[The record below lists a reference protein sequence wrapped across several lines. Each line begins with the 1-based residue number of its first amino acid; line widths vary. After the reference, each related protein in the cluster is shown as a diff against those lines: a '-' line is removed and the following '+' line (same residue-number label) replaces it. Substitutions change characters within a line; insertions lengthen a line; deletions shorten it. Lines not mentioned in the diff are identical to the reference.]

1 MLLFQKF
8 LQYKNKIIKTLG
20 FNTYLSCGSYKF
32 GNFGSPGLM
41 QSLVSLPISP
51 YFWALRSQF
60 PNSMKSDFGAFQNRG
75 QVGIRQWAGR
85 PATAPSA
92 STATRASTRATA
104 NAAGTGLILAESHL
118 LSEFIM
124 QYLLIL

>member
-1 MLLFQKF
+1 M
-8 LQYKNKIIKTLG
+8 Y
-20 FNTYLSCGSYKF
+20 TYLSGGSYKF